1 MLPLQTDD
9 PTAKRKRV
17 NIAYRPT
24 KERPALDFRL
34 VEWLKS
40 EHAVDPLRAVRPIC
54 FILSD
59 IQRANLV
66 RIQAKKIKSTS
77 DIQAILNESDE
88 WASKWG
94 NKIFN
99 LIQQYDRDLGV
110 IKGQDKENKAVQNN
124 RSRAQM
130 TCLASFGPDFLV
142 AG

>member
-1 MLPLQTDD
+1 MLPLQTED
-9 PTAKRKRV
+9 PITKRKRI

-24 KERPALDFRL
+24 KERSALDFRL

-40 EHAVDPLRAVRPIC
+40 EHVLDPLRAVRPMC

-66 RIQAKKIKSTS
+66 RTQAKKVKSTS

-94 NKIFN
+94 DKILN
-99 LIQQYDRDLGV
+99 LIQQYDRDLEA
-110 IKGQDKENKAVQNN
+110 IKGQDKENKAVQNK
-124 RSRAQM
+124 RSKK
-130 TCLASFGPDFLV
+130 
-142 AG
+142 